1 MALYQQINL
10 YQPIFRKQRQVF
22 SAVTLAQAAGV
33 VAVALLG
40 LYLYGFWKVAALEGA
55 VVQLEGREKAFI
67 AQLASLD
74 PSLGAN
80 RRAEVEQELERLNA
94 TLLDQQRLIDVLR
107 AQPLGTTD
115 GFSGYLAALGRQHTP
130 ELWLTDFAIN
140 GGTRAVELSG
150 RSVRAEL
157 VPEYL
162 QRLGREPALAGQ
174 RFDRLDIERDEAN
187 AEIAFHATSEA
198 AAAAEPRE
206 ALASR
211 RP

>member
-1 MALYQQINL
+1 MAIYQQVNL

-22 SAVTLAQAAGV
+22 SAATMAQAAAV

-40 LYLYGFWKVAALEGA
+40 IYAYGFWKVAALEA
-55 VVQLEGREKAFI
+55 EVAQLEGREKAFA
-67 AQLASLD
+67 AQLGRID
-74 PSLGAN
+74 PNLGAN
-80 RRAEVEQELERLNA
+80 RRAEAEQEIKKLNA

-107 AQPLGTTD
+107 DEPLGTTD

-130 ELWLTDFAIN
+130 ELWLTHLTIN
-140 GGTRAVELSG
+140 GATHAVDLGG

-174 RFDRLDIERDEAN
+174 RFDRLDIERDKDT
-187 AEIAFHATSEA
+187 AEIEFHVKSRKVD
-198 AAAAEPRE
+198 PHSE
-206 ALASR
+206 ALAAR
-211 RP
+211 TP